1 MLNIISLRAAH
12 MARLFVACLAVA
24 HALYDVRTTY
34 GVTYAR
40 GLTNCTN
47 GTNCLASR
55 GLRETSPCGNIT
67 RAA

>member
-1 MLNIISLRAAH
+1 

-47 GTNCLASR
+47 GTNC
-55 GLRETSPCGNIT
+55 REENIDEVKK
-67 RAA
+67 